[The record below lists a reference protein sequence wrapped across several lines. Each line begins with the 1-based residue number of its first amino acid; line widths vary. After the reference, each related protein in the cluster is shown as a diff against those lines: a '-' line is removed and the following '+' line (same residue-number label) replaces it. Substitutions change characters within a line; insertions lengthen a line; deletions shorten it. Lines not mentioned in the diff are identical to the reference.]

1 VGNWT
6 KFRNNLIASATTA
19 LIERLFGRVVGSG
32 KDDERKKGKD
42 EVTEINPTEIKS
54 TVVIP
59 TPPPPPEPLATFK
72 SISTPEDKTKHLR
85 FGANT
90 GLLIKPAE
98 RGGIVVL
105 LPGEYGAAK
114 EVWLEGPRG
123 RVDLVSDG
131 FANLHH
137 GIAREHWR
145 NRDVDP
151 AKLNDRRTKLGRVRK
166 GILGPVKQTFLVV
179 DGHKI
184 RVAKRLDGRVE

>member
-1 VGNWT
+1 MRNWT
-6 KFRNNLIASATTA
+6 KFRDNLIASATTA
-19 LIERLFGRVVGSG
+19 LIERLFGRVVESG
-32 KDDERKKGKD
+32 RDDKRKKGKD
-42 EVTEINPTEIKS
+42 EITEINPT
-54 TVVIP
+54 VVIS
-59 TPPPPPEPLATFK
+59 TPPPTPEPLPTFK

-85 FGANT
+85 FGADT

-151 AKLNDRRTKLGRVRK
+151 TKLNDRRAKLGRVRK

-184 RVAKRLDGRVE
+184 KVAKRLDGRVE